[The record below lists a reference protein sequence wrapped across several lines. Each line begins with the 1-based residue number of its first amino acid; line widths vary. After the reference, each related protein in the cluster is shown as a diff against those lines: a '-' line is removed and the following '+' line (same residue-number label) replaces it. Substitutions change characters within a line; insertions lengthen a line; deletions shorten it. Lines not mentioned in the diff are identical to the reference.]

1 MKWSGGPIM
10 KVSQKTA
17 SLEDKEIQYT
27 HIDNGGSVVCFMFS
41 GSGYT
46 YDKPLFYYS
55 TMIMLQ
61 NQYDVVHIHY
71 SYGQDLF
78 ELPLDDITQIIINEV
93 TLIINEVLNNHEYVK
108 TLFLGKSL
116 GTIPII
122 NGFMKSNMYQNSKMI
137 LLTPLLK
144 FDPIFHVLMRSNH
157 TSLIVIGE
165 KDAHYIPSK
174 IDTIEKKTN
183 MLIEKVPHANHS
195 LDIEPFHTQMSI
207 AALQKVMTRIEVFLK
222 S

>member
-1 MKWSGGPIM
+1 M

-78 ELPLDDITQIIINEV
+78 ELPLDDITQIIVNEV

-108 TLFLGKSL
+108 TVFLGKSL

-144 FDPIFHVLMRSNH
+144 FDPIFNELMRSNH

-165 KDAHYIPSK
+165 KDAHYILSK
-174 IDTIEKKTN
+174 IDTIDKKTN
-183 MLIEKVPHANHS
+183 MHIEKVPYANHS

-207 AALQKVMTRIEVFLK
+207 AALQKVMTRIEDFLK